1 MQPCDPSSSTVTLAT
16 SHREDTVQVVFAGPQ
31 MTSPTFA
38 RVYIGLVDI
47 SRRHA
52 SVICTVASS
61 AGNLVVPQTR
71 RRISDSTASMEQSA
85 SRAEAAAIDH
95 LFSSS
100 T

>member
-52 SVICTVASS
+52 SVICTVC
-61 AGNLVVPQTR
+61 LVSWQPR
-71 RRISDSTASMEQSA
+71 RPADTSTNQRQHCEHGTVCRQS
-85 SRAEAAAIDH
+85 
-95 LFSSS
+95 
-100 T
+100 